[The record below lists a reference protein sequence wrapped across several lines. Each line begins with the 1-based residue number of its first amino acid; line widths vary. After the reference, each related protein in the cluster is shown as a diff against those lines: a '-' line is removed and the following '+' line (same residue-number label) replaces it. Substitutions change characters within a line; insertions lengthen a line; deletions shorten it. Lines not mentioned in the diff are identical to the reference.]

1 MNLYVIVQRTEIR
14 SNLHHQNQ
22 VKYDKRHAMDKDC
35 KNLNSCCKLELENIF
50 ISCFNNSSLHYWV
63 TFEKNIFFSHP
74 LVLSERKFLLSRENS
89 TKSTAVSCFL
99 WHSRQW
105 YQISGTLHGILIL
118 VLTLAKEWCN
128 NHILCKWTK
137 KVSRMTSKIIYHSCN
152 YSKYSFLLKR

>member
-63 TFEKNIFFSHP
+63 TFEKNIFFFHIHWYYLKENFFYPVKTAPSPQLFHVFCDTP
-74 LVLSERKFLLSRENS
+74 DNGIKFQG
-89 TKSTAVSCFL
+89 
-99 WHSRQW
+99 H
-105 YQISGTLHGILIL
+105 YMG
-118 VLTLAKEWCN
+118 
-128 NHILCKWTK
+128 
-137 KVSRMTSKIIYHSCN
+137 Y
-152 YSKYSFLLKR
+152 

>member
-1 MNLYVIVQRTEIR
+1 MSSACFNEYYICTLKHALDKDSKNMGSSIAIDNFLNYSTMLKSLSIIKLEVIINYNEPV
-14 SNLHHQNQ
+14 HQNQ

-89 TKSTAVSCFL
+89 TKSTAVSCFCHMKQL
-99 WHSRQW
+99 WTW
-105 YQISGTLHGILIL
+105 CCFHG
-118 VLTLAKEWCN
+118 
-128 NHILCKWTK
+128 
-137 KVSRMTSKIIYHSCN
+137 
-152 YSKYSFLLKR
+152 